1 MKRVA
6 LLFAAVAMTVLM
18 SARSVE
24 AQIRFGLAGG
34 VSVPQ
39 SDAGTAFESGFHGQ
53 VMLGFGMIALP
64 FKLRADLSYHNFGA
78 EDNGLLFDTDDELRI
93 ISGALNA
100 IATMGGIGVKPY
112 LTGGIGLYNS
122 EFSGLESE
130 TDFGINGGIGLEFS
144 LTRLSTFVEVRYV
157 NVFVGDDA
165 SNRDIAIVPIT
176 FGIMF

>member
-6 LLFAAVAMTVLM
+6 LLFAAVALTVLT
-18 SARSVE
+18 SARALE
-24 AQIRFGLAGG
+24 AQVRFGLAGG
-34 VSVPQ
+34 VSLPQ
-39 SDAGTAFESGFHGQ
+39 SDAGNAFGSGFHGQ

-64 FKLRADLSYHNFGA
+64 LKLRADLSYHNFGA
-78 EDNGLLFDTDDELRI
+78 EDDGLIFDSDDDLRI

-100 IATMGGIGVKPY
+100 IATMGGIGVRPY
-112 LTGGIGLYNS
+112 LTGGVGLYNS
-122 EFSGLESE
+122 EFTGFESE

-144 LTRLSTFVEVRYV
+144 LTGMSTFVEVRYV

-165 SNRDIAIVPIT
+165 QNRDIAIVPIT